1 MGIDVIRRLE
11 AAVHHGGNGSL
22 FDDVFAGDNVNPWL
36 DAQARAAL
44 ATLAQLDICDRAAW
58 FVALLLAQGQ
68 QK

>member
-1 MGIDVIRRLE
+1 MGIDVVRRLE

-22 FDDVFAGDNVNPWL
+22 FDDVFASDNVDPRL

-44 ATLAQLDICDRAAW
+44 AVLAPIDLCDCAAW
-58 FVALLLAQGQ
+58 FVALLLAQGW